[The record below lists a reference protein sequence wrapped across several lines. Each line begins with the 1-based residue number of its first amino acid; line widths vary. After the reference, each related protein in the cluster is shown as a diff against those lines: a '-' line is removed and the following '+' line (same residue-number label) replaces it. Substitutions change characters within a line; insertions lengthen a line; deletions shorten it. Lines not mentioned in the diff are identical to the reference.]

1 MIPQFLSSNRDESR
15 CATRRLV
22 ATMRLAGR
30 VAGGFCALSL
40 VLSGAGAE
48 AAEGFRIEAIRRL
61 PSRELAIE
69 YQAGPMD
76 YYVLKLLDPIMGV
89 GVPVAVR
96 LGPPTARLDEFR
108 VIPAWTGQEF
118 YLVGRVPRHE
128 PLDLDGDGVDDLF
141 ELLRPRYFNPLDPTD
156 VPPWRTG
163 TLAVPHRE
171 AFDLLARRSDLPGM
185 LGVRELKFLVAGVD
199 TPYPVIY
206 FMNTENHEFHDEF
219 ALSGLGWN
227 LTLQEYNAQTYFTDL
242 NRKNIA
248 GSIVAYDQHRAADGT
263 EGFYGLEFWP
273 ADPIAFE
280 HVRLAH
286 DLVLAW
292 MPFVAGQL
300 AYHPSGESQRAR
312 LLRERD
318 SFLAAGIR
326 VVTTDELL
334 GGLVY
339 YPLVLGDTFGRLR
352 LVEGTE
358 LVTRRD
364 IVVLRTLPNDLS
376 LTAGILTET
385 PQTPLSH
392 VNLKARQN
400 NTPNAHV
407 RGASTHPGIVPWL
420 GQYVHLTIREDDFE
434 LRGATQAEVDAFL
447 ESIRHPLPQ
456 SPPRN
461 LTVTGI
467 QPLRDVRA
475 TDAAAFGG
483 KAAYLAELARIL
495 PAGMVPDGYAVPFWF
510 YHDFMEQSG
519 LYETAAVMMADPAF
533 QTDPARRDVE
543 LDQFRRR
550 IRKEGVLP
558 VWMMDELAALHA
570 SFPAGTTPRC
580 RSSSNSEDLVG
591 FNGAGLYDSY
601 THHLHEG
608 HLAKSIRQVWASLW
622 NYRAFE
628 EREFYRI
635 NHLEAAMGV
644 LVHPNFSDERANGVG
659 VTRNIYNP
667 DWRGFYVNVQVGEDL
682 VTNPQ
687 PNSIPEELVVSNV
700 GQAGA
705 YEVQYL
711 RYSNL
716 VPAGDTVL
724 TTDQVFELVEAME
737 LIHQHFQHNVFGAG
751 HDPAF
756 AMEIEFK
763 IDVQGQLSIK
773 QARPWVR

>member
-1 MIPQFLSSNRDESR
+1 
-15 CATRRLV
+15 
-22 ATMRLAGR
+22 
-30 VAGGFCALSL
+30 
-40 VLSGAGAE
+40 
-48 AAEGFRIEAIRRL
+48 
-61 PSRELAIE
+61 
-69 YQAGPMD
+69 
-76 YYVLKLLDPIMGV
+76 
-89 GVPVAVR
+89 VP
-96 LGPPTARLDEFR
+96 
-108 VIPAWTGQEF
+108 
-118 YLVGRVPRHE
+118 
-128 PLDLDGDGVDDLF
+128 
-141 ELLRPRYFNPLDPTD
+141 N
-156 VPPWRTG
+156 
-163 TLAVPHRE
+163 RE
-171 AFDLLARRSDLPGM
+171 AFDTLARRSDLPGM

-199 TPYPVIY
+199 TAYPVIY
-206 FMNTENHEFHDEF
+206 FMNTANHEFHDEF
-219 ALSGLGWN
+219 AISGLGWN
-227 LTLQEYNAQTYFTDL
+227 ITLQEYYEQTYFTDL
-242 NRKNIA
+242 NRVNLA
-248 GSIVAYDQHRAADGT
+248 GSIVAYDQHRASDGT
-263 EGFYGLEFWP
+263 EGLYGLEFWP
-273 ADPIAFE
+273 ADPVAFE

-292 MPFVAGQL
+292 MPFVDGRL

-312 LLRERD
+312 WLREQP
-318 SFLAAGIR
+318 SFQAAKIR

-334 GGLVY
+334 GGLEY
-339 YPLVLGDTFGRLR
+339 YPLVLGETFGRLR
-352 LVEGTE
+352 LVGGTD
-358 LVTRRD
+358 LISRRD

-376 LTAGILTET
+376 LSAGILTET

-407 RGASTHPGIVPWL
+407 RGASTHPRIAPWL
-420 GQYVHLTIREDDFE
+420 GQYVHLTIGEDDFH

-447 ESIRHPLPQ
+447 ESVRPALPQ
-456 SPPRN
+456 SPPRD
-461 LTVTGI
+461 LSVTGI
-467 QPLRDVRA
+467 QPLREIGSG
-475 TDAAAFGG
+475 DAVAFGG
-483 KAAYLAELARIL
+483 KAAHLAELARIL

-510 YHDFMEQSG
+510 YHVFMEQSG
-519 LYETAAVMMADPAF
+519 LYEAAAAMIEEPAF
-533 QTDPARRDVE
+533 QADPSWRNVE
-543 LDQFRRR
+543 LTRFRRR
-550 IRKEGVLP
+550 IRNEGVLP
-558 VWMMDELAALHA
+558 AWMMEELGALHA

-635 NHLEAAMGV
+635 DHLAAAMGV
-644 LVHPNFSDERANGVG
+644 LVHPNFSDEQANGVG

-667 DWRGFYVNVQVGEDL
+667 DWKGFYVNVQVGEDL
-682 VTNPQ
+682 VTNPE
-687 PNSIPEELVVSNV
+687 PNSIPEELVISTV

-705 YEVQYL
+705 YELQYL

-763 IDVQGQLSIK
+763 IDAQGQLSVK